1 MDKQLLSMY
10 NSRLYR
16 AHNTE
21 YGALVNQTLRN
32 AGFTLTKTNL
42 ISSKSF
48 SGLDDGAVDKLFD
61 KLYNILPQKKADM
74 LSKYN
79 LDDSFIELL
88 SEYYDYEIKDEVRQF
103 KLDDHRERTTDAFML
118 AVGSREQETGKTA
131 TQLSEKWDTLLDDKG
146 EGGILNKLG
155 RLYRSGKLTVEEV
168 HKYIAEIK
176 RDRGE
181 KL

>member
-21 YGALVNQTLRN
+21 YGALVNSTLRN

-48 SGLDDGAVDKLFD
+48 SGLDDKGVDKLFD

-103 KLDDHRERTTDAFML
+103 ILDDHRERITDSFML
-118 AVGSREQETGKTA
+118 DVGSREKENGKTA
-131 TQLSEKWDTLLDDKG
+131 IEMSEKWDTRLDAEG

-155 RLYRSGKLTVEEV
+155 RLYRDKKLSVEEV
-168 HKYIAEIK
+168 NKYIAEIK

-181 KL
+181 RL